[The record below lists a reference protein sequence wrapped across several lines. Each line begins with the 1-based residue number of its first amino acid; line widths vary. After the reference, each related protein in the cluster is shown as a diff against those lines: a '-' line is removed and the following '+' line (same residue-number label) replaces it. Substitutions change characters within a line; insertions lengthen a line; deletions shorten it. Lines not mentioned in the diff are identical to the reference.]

1 MALTTRAEL
10 AAAVA
15 DFLNRS
21 DLTTTITADM
31 IPLCEAEMKRKLR
44 RSTESTTVY
53 VSAGAIDAPADFAE
67 PISLTLDSGSPSQDV
82 PLKLCTPQMLMTVR
96 ARNNGETGRPTHYA
110 YYDEQLQFAPSPD
123 QSYDATLVYFN
134 QLTALSADGSYNT
147 ILTEA
152 PDAYLYGTILQ
163 TLIYLEWDERI
174 PVIRERFEAVIA
186 ELNNVRERESYA
198 AGPIDQHLPVVFN

>member
-15 DFLNRS
+15 SWLNRT
-21 DLTTTITADM
+21 DLTTAITADF

-44 RSTESTTVY
+44 RSTESTTIY
-53 VSAGAIDAPADFAE
+53 VSAANMDGPADLAE
-67 PISLTLDSGSPSQDV
+67 IISVTLDSSSPSQDV
-82 PLKLCTPQMLMTVR
+82 PLKVCTPQMLAEVR
-96 ARNNGETGRPTHYA
+96 ARNGGESGRPTHVA
-110 YYDEQLQFAPSPD
+110 FYDEQLQFAPTPD
-123 QSYDATLVYFN
+123 QSYDANLVYFQ
-134 QLTALSADGSYNT
+134 QLTALSADGSSNT

-152 PDAYLYGTILQ
+152 PDAYLFGTILQ

-174 PVIRERFEAVIA
+174 PAVKARFDAVID

-198 AGPIDQHLPVVFN
+198 AGISESRLPVVFS